1 VYLNFITYLN
11 EYWRTQMRL
20 SQNELDKILEDHKV
34 YLSSYGA
41 SGVEANLQNV
51 DLSGLDLSYAN
62 LRSAD
67 LSSANLSSA
76 NLRSANLSS
85 ANLRYAN
92 LSSADL
98 SSANLSSA
106 NLRSANLSSA
116 NLRYANLSSADL
128 SSANLS
134 SANLRYA
141 NLSSADLRYANLS
154 SADLSYA
161 NLSSANLPENTFIIT
176 GEHYDITICNGE
188 YVRAGCQNHTVEGW
202 FNMTREEV
210 INMDGRTSLRYYPRL
225 LDIIDLFIPASEKR
239 IRPEWLLNTEA
250 EAV

>member
-1 VYLNFITYLN
+1 
-11 EYWRTQMRL
+11 MRL
-20 SQNELDKILEDHKV
+20 SQNELNKILEDHKV

-41 SGVEANLQNV
+41 SGVKANLQNV
-51 DLSGLDLSYAN
+51 DLSGLDLSYADLRSAD

-67 LSSANLSSA
+67 LS
-76 NLRSANLSS
+76 
-85 ANLRYAN
+85 Y
-92 LSSADL
+92 
-98 SSANLSSA
+98 
-106 NLRSANLSSA
+106 
-116 NLRYANLSSADL
+116 
-128 SSANLS
+128 
-134 SANLRYA
+134 
-141 NLSSADLRYANLS
+141 ADLR

-161 NLSSANLPENTFIIT
+161 DLSYADLRYADLSYADLRSADLPENTFIIT
-176 GEHYDITICNGE
+176 GEHYAITICNGE

-239 IRPEWLLNTEA
+239 IRPEWLLNTET